1 MGELIQFLFAGITM
15 GAIYSLVGLG
25 FNLIYNSTGV
35 INFAQGEFVMLGGM
49 FLYTLQ
55 QVLHLPLLPSLF
67 LVFLGGGMVGI
78 LAEFSTV
85 RPLAKHGV
93 ITMII
98 GTIGLSIALKGIA
111 MVIWGKNALQVSP
124 FVSGDPIPFLGAAL
138 DRQVLLVCVVTLFIM
153 LLLWAFFELTLLG
166 KAIQACAINQVAAK
180 LMGIPVEFMVL
191 LSFFLSG
198 AISALAGAF
207 IVPITL
213 VEYGMGTMLGL
224 KGFCAAI
231 LGGIGNNLGA
241 VLGGILLGL
250 LEGLSSGYISSTYKD
265 AIAFLLLVV
274 ILICRPQGILGKG
287 GGERV

>member
-1 MGELIQFLFAGITM
+1 MGELIQFIFAGITM

-49 FLYTLQ
+49 FLYSLQ
-55 QVLHLPLLPSLF
+55 QQLHLPLVPSLF

-85 RPLAKHGV
+85 KPLAKHGV

-124 FVSGDPIPFLGAAL
+124 FVSGDPLLFFGAAL
-138 DRQVLLVCVVTLFIM
+138 DRQVLLVCVLTLLIM
-153 LLLWAFFELTLLG
+153 LLLWGFFELTLIG
-166 KAIQACAINQVAAK
+166 KAVQACSINQTAAR
-180 LMGIPVEFMVL
+180 LVGIPVEVMVL

-198 AISALAGAF
+198 AVSALAGAF

-265 AIAFLLLVV
+265 AIAFLLLIV
-274 ILICRPQGILGKG
+274 ILIWRPEGILGKG
-287 GGERV
+287 KGERV